1 MASYFRTVPVFVY
14 EVRNETPMSPVD
26 IQLISNIINQD
37 INSLFTNLLNRIEES
52 RREIITNEQFNS
64 LKSIN
69 CIKECP
75 ICFLEKDEN
84 IELKCN
90 HTFCKSC
97 IKRWLT
103 EKGDTCP
110 ICREKAI

>member
-14 EVRNETPMSPVD
+14 EIRNETPMTPND
-26 IQLISNIINQD
+26 IQLITSIINED
-37 INSLFTNLLNRIEES
+37 IDNVFNNLLNRIEEAKK
-52 RREIITNEQFNS
+52 EIITDEQFNS
-64 LKSIN
+64 LKCFN
-69 CIKECP
+69 CIKDCP

-84 IELKCN
+84 IELKCT
-90 HTFCKSC
+90 HTFCKPC

-110 ICREKAI
+110 ICREKVI